1 MDYKKV
7 VEEIIEQENKL
18 LFDHFSN
25 EDAYKLGTIIYELAK
40 SRKLPVTIEITRN
53 NQIIYHVALEGTAPD
68 NDEWLRRKRNLVTR
82 TGMSSF
88 RIVSELRRDGETF
101 ENRFELTR
109 EEYAPAGGCFPVNI
123 KGTGIVG
130 TVAVSGLEMSLDH
143 ALVIEGIE
151 KYIYNK

>member
-109 EEYAPAGGCFPVNI
+109 EEYAPAGGCFPINI